1 MPSAQSKSKK
11 KPETKSQF
19 QIVVSELR
27 KNGMPVIDGQPRTV
41 RVDSVDPK
49 ELKDKKNPHN
59 WREHSERQKN
69 YVDALIT
76 SAGWAQTILFNA
88 TTNRLVNGHGRI
100 ELAIEKG
107 YKSVPVDVGAW
118 SEEQEREL
126 LIGIDATSSMASI
139 NANALSSL
147 TQATLDSINK
157 KGKKSKSILEKFG
170 MFKDVASFADKV
182 LLGEKDSTTISKVKP
197 AKSVKELMQQFAE
210 DEEDDIAT
218 NEAIVP
224 ILQSDV
230 LFESS
235 NEWGIPDLLPDL
247 IYKNTKLL
255 PTDTFSRELHDRK
268 LFYCESSRDFKT
280 DKKVER
286 PLDVKG
292 GHGFLGF
299 FTEDWIIN
307 KLYDSPVDQAQRL
320 AEEEWIAV
328 VEPDFSVYMDHP
340 FAERLWAVYRSRW
353 CARYWQELGVHVI
366 PNLRAAN
373 TERDCS
379 YLLDTLP
386 NKMPICMMQVRMGG
400 EKAMDK
406 QQQRM
411 IKITLDYVA
420 TNMGTTDVIM
430 YGSNSFQK
438 YLAGAAPEGIT
449 LHWLTPYISKRGQYV
464 RKSK

>member
-11 KPETKSQF
+11 QQSQF
-19 QIVVSELR
+19 QIVVEELL

-41 RVDSVDPK
+41 RVDSVDPH
-49 ELKDKKNPHN
+49 ELKDKKNPYN

-88 TTNRLVNGHGRI
+88 VTNRLVNGHGRI

-118 SEEQEREL
+118 SEDQEKEL

-147 TQATLDSINK
+147 TQATLDAINK
-157 KGKKSKSILEKFG
+157 KGKKSKSIIEKFSL
-170 MFKDVASFADKV
+170 FKDVSSFAEKIV
-182 LLGEKDSTTISKVKP
+182 LGEKDRTTIGKVKP
-197 AKSVKELMQQFAE
+197 AKNVKELLEQFQQE
-210 DEEDDIAT
+210 EEDDIAT
-218 NEAIVP
+218 NEAVVP
-224 ILQSDV
+224 VMQADV
-230 LFESS
+230 LFDST

-247 IYKNTKLL
+247 IYTDTKCL
-255 PTDTFSRELHDRK
+255 PTDTFSREKHNRTF
-268 LFYCESSRDFKT
+268 FYCESSRDFKT
-280 DKKVER
+280 DDKQPRPEGGKK
-286 PLDVKG
+286 

-299 FTEDWIIN
+299 FTEDWII
-307 KLYDSPVDQAQRL
+307 KKMYDSPVEQTQRL

-353 CARYWQELGVHVI
+353 CARYWQELGVKVI

-386 NKMPICMMQVRMGG
+386 DHMPICMMQVRMGG

-411 IKITLDYVA
+411 IKITLEYIH
-420 TNMGTTDVIM
+420 TNMKTTDVIM
-430 YGSNSFQK
+430 YGSDSFQK
-438 YLAGAAPEGIT
+438 YLVGCAPEGIT
-449 LHWLTPYISKRGQYV
+449 LHWLTPYISKRGKYV